1 MKSSG
6 YYKSNQFAHD
16 KHLKQELKRKQKD
29 KTVPKEESGDK

>member
-16 KHLKQELKRKQKD
+16 KHLKQELKRKQKI
-29 KTVPKEESGDK
+29 KKIPVKEGDV